1 MSSSLPSA
9 AWRGNGA
16 WRSVTLRLSLWY
28 ALLFTVS
35 AGVLFGLS
43 YFLLGAAL
51 ERKDHE
57 VIETRVRACAAI
69 YDSGGVAALQEFVQR
84 SRETDKANAFF
95 VRVASPSGNAMLLDV
110 PQDWVQFDPAALQ
123 PGGDPA
129 HLVWLQIPKDQESDV
144 TVASTR
150 LADGSTLEVGRK
162 TNNRD
167 DHPAALPREL
177 PGGHDARLV
186 ARRDRRRLVRASRH
200 QTRAP
205 GRRHGALHHRHG
217 RPVGTRRG
225 DLRTGRSRG
234 IGEAIQPRARQEP
247 GPDSRH
253 ARGAGQCRARS
264 PDAARAPSKHRG
276 DGVQTTSDPAA
287 EEAFADCVEEADQV
301 LTMLTA
307 LMDITEAESGVMHL
321 NLEATSI
328 SELLDDV
335 IDIYQLVAEEK
346 LVGVAATLE
355 SPCTASVDR
364 VRMRQ
369 VFANL
374 LDNALKYTAE
384 GGNVRISCRT
394 DAERVIVI
402 FEDNG
407 MGISSEEQAR
417 IWGRLYRGD
426 KSRSQRGLGLG
437 LSLVKAIV
445 EAHRGAVSVRARSGR
460 GRPSPCRAMFTALK
474 MFSSNFVSS
483 AASGVPTRTTSLH
496 TTR

>member
-1 MSSSLPSA
+1 MSSSLPNA

-35 AGVLFGLS
+35 AGVLFALS
-43 YFLLGAAL
+43 YFLLDAAL

-69 YDSGGVAALQEFVQR
+69 YDSGGIAALQEFVQR

-95 VRVASPSGNAMLLDV
+95 VRVANPSGSAMLLDV
-110 PQDWVQFDPAALQ
+110 PQDWVQFDPGALR

-129 HLVWLQIPKDQESDV
+129 RLVWLRIPKDQESDV

-150 LADGSTLEVGRK
+150 LADGSTLEVGRR

-167 DHPAALPREL
+167 TILQPFRVNFLAVMTPALL
-177 PGGHDARLV
+177 LGVIG
-186 ARRDRRRLVRASRH
+186 
-200 QTRAP
+200 
-205 GRRHGALHHRHG
+205 GALFAHRATK
-217 RPVGTRRG
+217 PVRQVVATARSIIDTGDLSARVEATSEQGGLEELARQFNRVLDRNQALIQG
-225 DLRTGRSRG
+225 MREALDNVAHDLRTPLARLRS
-234 IGEAIQPRARQEP
+234 IAETA
-247 GPDSRH
+247 
-253 ARGAGQCRARS
+253 
-264 PDAARAPSKHRG
+264 
-276 DGVQTTSDPAA
+276 VQTTTDPAA

-445 EAHRGAVSVRARSGR
+445 EAHRGEVSVESTIGKGAT
-460 GRPSPCRAMFTALK
+460 FT
-474 MFSSNFVSS
+474 VSLP
-483 AASGVPTRTTSLH
+483 AN
-496 TTR
+496 